1 MAYKFQNLAARMSGS
16 LTQEGDFLVF
26 DHSDTEKASIGI
38 DGHMSGSGA
47 LSAGGNMR
55 TAGTVRFDGVADT
68 ALAVDADSFYYF
80 DATDNLMKR
89 DSMADYATAIA
100 GDGLAASSG
109 VLSVSLSELT
119 EAAVNVGADSLIFI
133 DADGN
138 VTRRDTFA
146 DYATAAAGDGLAAAS
161 GVLAVAV
168 SGAVHVASDKV
179 SLSGSITGDALD
191 FAGGVDSISTIHVVA
206 DESTIEA
213 AGRASLRIK
222 DDGVTGAKLAPAV
235 AGYGIAQ
242 DGSGNL
248 DLDLNELTA
257 EAIAAGDFLAFVD
270 STDNGTHK
278 ETVDDL
284 ATLFAGTGLAASSA
298 VLSVDLNEL
307 GAAAVNV
314 GADSI
319 AIVDADDS
327 NASKKESIADLMTAV
342 AGDGLSA
349 ASGVL
354 SVSLTE
360 LTEAAVNVG
369 ADSLIFID
377 ADGNVTRRDT
387 FADYATALAGDALA
401 ASSGV
406 LAVQTSGSALTI
418 ASDKLGIS
426 GSIAGDCL
434 DSGPGDGVDSIRTLH
449 VVADESTIE
458 SVGRSSLRIKDDGV
472 TGAKLAP
479 AVAGAGLVQDGSGN
493 LDIGAGSLID
503 VQADQID
510 VDLTEAAAATIADGD
525 FLIFL
530 DGGTAGAESKGSTAD
545 LAALLDGAGLT
556 RTNST
561 LAVVNATNGG
571 IGVQAADIKVDLND
585 LAAAAVDVA
594 NDSIAIIDANDSNGT
609 KKESIADLVTGMA
622 GAGLTATSGVL
633 SVTGNNV
640 ALKQDGDTLVEGYNY
655 FANASSDAT
664 VSMPANPAVGDVV
677 TIKAGNLTSDANI
690 IVNRQGSHTIDGLTQ
705 IRLESPFASVTCVY
719 VVANDWRI
727 V

>member
-26 DHSDTEKASIGI
+26 DHSNAEKASIGI

-47 LSAGGNMR
+47 LSAGGNLR
-55 TAGTVRFDGVADT
+55 TAGTVRFDGVADA
-68 ALAVDADSFYYF
+68 ALAVASDSFYYL
-80 DATDNLMKR
+80 DSDGLMKR
-89 DSMADYATAIA
+89 DTMADYATAIA

-109 VLSVSLSELT
+109 VLSVSLTELT

-213 AGRASLRIK
+213 AGKASLNVKAAGI
-222 DDGVTGAKLAPAV
+222 TATHLNSSV
-235 AGYGIAQ
+235 AGLGI
-242 DGSGNL
+242 SGGGGTAL
-248 DLDLNELTA
+248 AVDLNELVA
-257 EAIAAGDFLAFVD
+257 EQIAAGDFLAFVD

-342 AGDGLSA
+342 AGDGLAA

-377 ADGNVTRRDT
+377 ADGNVTRKDT

-401 ASSGV
+401 AASGV

-458 SVGRSSLRIKDDGV
+458 SVGRSSLQIKDDGV

-609 KKESIADLVTGMA
+609 KKESIADLATGMA

-640 ALKQDGDTLVEGYNY
+640 ALKQDGDTLAEGYNY

-664 VSMPANPAVGDVV
+664 VSMPANPSVGDVV
-677 TIKAGNLTSDANI
+677 TIKAGNLTSNANI
-690 IVNRQGSHTIDGLTQ
+690 IVNPQGSHEIDGLTQ

>member
-1 MAYKFQNLAARMSGS
+1 
-16 LTQEGDFLVF
+16 
-26 DHSDTEKASIGI
+26 
-38 DGHMSGSGA
+38 MSGSGA
-47 LSAGGNMR
+47 LSAGGNLR
-55 TAGTVRFDGVADT
+55 TAGTVRFDGVADA
-68 ALAVDADSFYYF
+68 ALAVASDSFYYL
-80 DATDNLMKR
+80 DSDGLMKR
-89 DSMADYATAIA
+89 DTMADYATAIA

-109 VLSVSLSELT
+109 VLSVSLTELT

-235 AGYGIAQ
+235 AGYGISQ

-248 DLDLNELTA
+248 DLDLNELVA
-257 EAIAAGDFLAFVD
+257 EQIAAGDFLAFVD

-342 AGDGLSA
+342 AGDGLAA

-377 ADGNVTRRDT
+377 ADGNVTRKDT

-401 ASSGV
+401 AASGV

-458 SVGRSSLRIKDDGV
+458 SVGRSSLQIKDDGV

-609 KKESIADLVTGMA
+609 KKESIADLATGMA

-640 ALKQDGDTLVEGYNY
+640 ALKQDGDTLAEGYNY

-677 TIKAGNLTSDANI
+677 TIKAGNLTSNANI
-690 IVNRQGSHTIDGLTQ
+690 IVNPQGSHEIDGLTQ

-719 VVANDWRI
+719 VVTNDWRI

>member
-26 DHSDTEKASIGI
+26 DHSNAEKASIGI

-47 LSAGGNMR
+47 LSAGGNLR
-55 TAGTVRFDGVADT
+55 TAGTVRFDGVADA
-68 ALAVDADSFYYF
+68 ALAVASDSFYYL
-80 DATDNLMKR
+80 DSDGLMKR
-89 DSMADYATAIA
+89 DTMADYATAIA

-109 VLSVSLSELT
+109 VLSVSLTELT

-235 AGYGIAQ
+235 AGYGISQ

-248 DLDLNELTA
+248 DLDLNELVA
-257 EAIAAGDFLAFVD
+257 EQIAAGDFLAFVD

-342 AGDGLSA
+342 AGDGLAA

-377 ADGNVTRRDT
+377 ADGNVTRKDT

-401 ASSGV
+401 AASGV

-458 SVGRSSLRIKDDGV
+458 SVGRSSLQIKDDGV

-609 KKESIADLVTGMA
+609 KKESIADLATGMA

-640 ALKQDGDTLVEGYNY
+640 ALKQDGDTLAEGYNY

-677 TIKAGNLTSDANI
+677 TIKAGNLTSNANI
-690 IVNRQGSHTIDGLTQ
+690 IVNPQGSHEIDGLTQ

>member
-26 DHSDTEKASIGI
+26 DHSNAEKASIGI

-47 LSAGGNMR
+47 LSAGGNLR
-55 TAGTVRFDGVADT
+55 TAGTVRFDGVADA
-68 ALAVDADSFYYF
+68 ALAVASDSFYYL
-80 DATDNLMKR
+80 DSDGLMKR
-89 DSMADYATAIA
+89 DTMADYATAIA

-109 VLSVSLSELT
+109 VLSVSLTELT

-235 AGYGIAQ
+235 AGYGISQ

-257 EAIAAGDFLAFVD
+257 ETIAAGDFLAFVD
-270 STDNGTHK
+270 NTDNGTHK

-342 AGDGLSA
+342 AGDGLAA

-377 ADGNVTRRDT
+377 ADGNVTRKDT

-401 ASSGV
+401 AASGV

-458 SVGRSSLRIKDDGV
+458 SVGRSSLQIKDDGV

-609 KKESIADLVTGMA
+609 KKESIADLATGMA

-640 ALKQDGDTLVEGYNY
+640 ALKQDGDTLAEGYNY

-677 TIKAGNLTSDANI
+677 TIKAGNLTSNANI
-690 IVNRQGSHTIDGLTQ
+690 IVNPQGSHEIDGLTQ

>member
-1 MAYKFQNLAARMSGS
+1 
-16 LTQEGDFLVF
+16 
-26 DHSDTEKASIGI
+26 
-38 DGHMSGSGA
+38 
-47 LSAGGNMR
+47 
-55 TAGTVRFDGVADT
+55 
-68 ALAVDADSFYYF
+68 
-80 DATDNLMKR
+80 
-89 DSMADYATAIA
+89 
-100 GDGLAASSG
+100 
-109 VLSVSLSELT
+109 
-119 EAAVNVGADSLIFI
+119 
-133 DADGN
+133 
-138 VTRRDTFA
+138 
-146 DYATAAAGDGLAAAS
+146 
-161 GVLAVAV
+161 
-168 SGAVHVASDKV
+168 
-179 SLSGSITGDALD
+179 
-191 FAGGVDSISTIHVVA
+191 
-206 DESTIEA
+206 
-213 AGRASLRIK
+213 
-222 DDGVTGAKLAPAV
+222 
-235 AGYGIAQ
+235 
-242 DGSGNL
+242 
-248 DLDLNELTA
+248 
-257 EAIAAGDFLAFVD
+257 
-270 STDNGTHK
+270 
-278 ETVDDL
+278 
-284 ATLFAGTGLAASSA
+284 

-342 AGDGLSA
+342 AGDGLAA

-377 ADGNVTRRDT
+377 ADGNVTRKDT

-401 ASSGV
+401 AASGV

-458 SVGRSSLRIKDDGV
+458 SVGRSSLQIKDDGV

-609 KKESIADLVTGMA
+609 KKESIADLATGMA

-640 ALKQDGDTLVEGYNY
+640 ALKQDGDTLAEGYNY

-677 TIKAGNLTSDANI
+677 TIKAGNLTSNANI
-690 IVNRQGSHTIDGLTQ
+690 IVNPQGSHEIDGLTQ

>member
-26 DHSDTEKASIGI
+26 DHSNAEKASIGI

-47 LSAGGNMR
+47 LSAGGNLR
-55 TAGTVRFDGVADT
+55 TAGTVRFDGVADA
-68 ALAVDADSFYYF
+68 ALAVASDSFYYL
-80 DATDNLMKR
+80 DSDGLMKR
-89 DSMADYATAIA
+89 DTMADYAAAIA

-109 VLSVSLSELT
+109 VLSVSLTELT

-235 AGYGIAQ
+235 AGYGISQ

-257 EAIAAGDFLAFVD
+257 ETIAAGDFLAFVD
-270 STDNGTHK
+270 NTDNGTHK

-342 AGDGLSA
+342 AGDGLAA

-377 ADGNVTRRDT
+377 ADGNVTRKDT

-401 ASSGV
+401 AASGV

-458 SVGRSSLRIKDDGV
+458 SVGRSSLQIKDDGV

-609 KKESIADLVTGMA
+609 KKESIADLATGMA

-640 ALKQDGDTLVEGYNY
+640 ALKQDGDTLAEGYNY

-677 TIKAGNLTSDANI
+677 TIKAGNLTSNANI
-690 IVNRQGSHTIDGLTQ
+690 IVNPQGSHEIDGLTQ